1 MVLLLSAFLVFV
13 FDFMHLFLIS
23 SILEVILRI
32 YYLVIIFFFSRRKE
46 EGKGWIDVRVAK
58 GYLISPDW
66 AFIWLSLL
74 RMGVWVCYCNLCDRP
89 ISILYFVNKIIITV
103 KIIISFTHLINY
115 FSTINLSRIEFIICE
130 LFIVAIPY
138 LDFIRKWALFN
149 FYRSLKLLLTIF
161 SSWLVDE
168 AL

>member
-58 GYLISPDW
+58 GYLISPD
-66 AFIWLSLL
+66 
-74 RMGVWVCYCNLCDRP
+74 
-89 ISILYFVNKIIITV
+89 
-103 KIIISFTHLINY
+103 
-115 FSTINLSRIEFIICE
+115 
-130 LFIVAIPY
+130 
-138 LDFIRKWALFN
+138 
-149 FYRSLKLLLTIF
+149 
-161 SSWLVDE
+161 
-168 AL
+168 